1 MPPTHPSH
9 TPTTIFTR
17 ATLTLATSQR
27 LINSWL
33 PPTTPSLS
41 TKEEE
46 DQEEQEKEE
55 IFTAEPEVSVP
66 RNPPLP

>member
-1 MPPTHPSH
+1 MPPTHPSPSP
-9 TPTTIFTR
+9 TTTTIFTR

-33 PPTTPSLS
+33 PPTTTPSLS
-41 TKEEE
+41 TKEE
-46 DQEEQEKEE
+46 DQEEQAKEE

-66 RNPPLP
+66 RNPP